1 MYPVV
6 VFGKAETIHHK
17 STQQRMSANVKNIV
31 HKTLSKAWATLLQID
46 YDFKFKD
53 GTWKRV
59 SRESY
64 DRGHGTGIL
73 LYNIEKGTVILTKQ
87 FRMPIYET
95 HQNEAMSIEVCA
107 GAIDKNESA
116 QSTIIREVEEEVGYQ
131 IDRVEKVMEAY
142 MSPGA
147 LTEKMYLYIA
157 PYSDAMKVNEGGGVA
172 GEHEEIE
179 VLELPFS
186 EAIKM
191 MQSGEVQDAK
201 TIMLL
206 QYAQIKKL
214 V

>member
-1 MYPVV
+1 
-6 VFGKAETIHHK
+6 
-17 STQQRMSANVKNIV
+17 MSENVRNIV

-64 DRGHGTGIL
+64 DRGNGTGVL
-73 LYNIEKGTVILTKQ
+73 LYNIEKSTVILTRQ
-87 FRMPIYET
+87 FRMPIYEKNP
-95 HQNEAMSIEVCA
+95 NEAMSIEVCA
-107 GAIDKNESA
+107 GAIDNNDSPE
-116 QSTIIREVEEEVGYQ
+116 STIIREVEEEVGYRVKQ
-131 IDRVEKVMEAY
+131 VEKVMEAY

-147 LTEKMYLYIA
+147 LTEKMFLYVA

-179 VLELPFS
+179 VLEMSFS
-186 EAIKM
+186 KALKM
-191 MQSGEVQDAK
+191 MQSGDIRDAK

-206 QYAQIKKL
+206 QYAQMKKL